1 MILFCSQHVSKQM
14 EKGQLTKPDYAY
26 QRGRQFIRYEF
37 ALSTIAN
44 ENNHEYNLIDA
55 LDLSSKRIDANI
67 TLAMQSRSR
76 QSRTLDAMNL
86 TWVVDSGCT
95 RCALPKQLFKHIN
108 ASRTTVAPAVGG
120 KPAVCS
126 PLKERLISPPSDA
139 KSSLEPARL
148 IACSGNVKLA
158 GG

>member
-95 RCALPKQLFKHIN
+95 HCALPKQLFKHIN
-108 ASRTTVAPAVGG
+108 ASRTTLFTSNNGASNAPIYNCERMPRLQDGDAVPETREIIG
-120 KPAVCS
+120 
-126 PLKERLISPPSDA
+126 ID
-139 KSSLEPARL
+139 
-148 IACSGNVKLA
+148 
-158 GG
+158 